1 MRIRSTFAAALFL
14 AAALPSGAWAQEA
27 GKFGAPREI
36 TLALGDSLAFGYQ
49 AEKVLRNP
57 FDLVQFHTGFAFV
70 FAKRLA
76 QTPPGARAQLVNY
89 GCPGETTGSFLTGP
103 CFYQAAGF
111 PLHASYKGSQID
123 AAEALLAGQ
132 HGQVSPILISLGA
145 NDVLALL
152 GLCPALDARCVG
164 AFLPGILDRVGEN
177 LNQTLMRLRA
187 VAPDAEI
194 ILLQVYNPL
203 ELGFPGSNVLAV
215 SLNEVIG
222 KVAAAHRA
230 RVANAFPPFNLGP
243 QPATLCSLTLICTVF
258 ADIHASDAGYAVI
271 ADLMFR
277 AAGYERFEH

>member
-1 MRIRSTFAAALFL
+1 MRIRSSFAVVYLVAATFV
-14 AAALPSGAWAQEA
+14 SGAWAQEA
-27 GKFGAPREI
+27 KFGAPKDI

-57 FDLVQFHTGFAFV
+57 FDLTQFHTGFAFV

-76 QTPPGARAQLVNY
+76 QTAPGARAQLVNY

-103 CFYQAAGF
+103 CLYQAAGF
-111 PLHASYKGSQID
+111 PLHAGYRGSQID

-152 GLCPALDARCVG
+152 ALCPGLDPRCVG
-164 AFLPGILDRVGEN
+164 ATLPGILDGVALN
-177 LNQTLMRLRA
+177 LSQILTRLRA
-187 VAPDAEI
+187 AAPDAEI
-194 ILLQVYNPL
+194 ILLQIYNPL
-203 ELGFPGSNVLAV
+203 ELAFPGSNVLAV

-222 KVAAAHRA
+222 KVAAAYRA
-230 RVANAFPPFNLGP
+230 RVANAFPPFNLAP

-258 ADIHASDAGYAVI
+258 GDIHASDAGYAVI

-277 AAGYERFEH
+277 AAGYTRFEH